1 MSEKISI
8 PKLIGQSNYEV
19 WSLWVESLLIKGSLG
34 DAIEEEA
41 TPKPEVDQKAL
52 ANFFI
57 FILYPIVLYYVQYC
71 ACSL

>member
-1 MSEKISI
+1 MSEKILI

-41 TPKPEVDQKAL
+41 TLKPEI
-52 ANFFI
+52 N
-57 FILYPIVLYYVQYC
+57 
-71 ACSL
+71 